1 MWYTD
6 TLTLNSKCQMQN
18 KHTGCVCGDLTCTI
32 LFSGIG
38 VIVFR
43 LQRTCSRQYGTY
55 LSNRMVR
62 LARSDWACRV
72 SIQLVT

>member
-1 MWYTD
+1 M
-6 TLTLNSKCQMQN
+6 
-18 KHTGCVCGDLTCTI
+18 

-38 VIVFR
+38 VMVFR

-72 SIQLVT
+72 SIQLVTYLRTQRRTAD